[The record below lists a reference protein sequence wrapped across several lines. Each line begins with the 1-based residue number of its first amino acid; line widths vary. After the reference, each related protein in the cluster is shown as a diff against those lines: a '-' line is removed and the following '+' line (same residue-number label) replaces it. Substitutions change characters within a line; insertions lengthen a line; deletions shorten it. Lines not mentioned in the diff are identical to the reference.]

1 MSIRPR
7 KLAGVCTQAF
17 RRTHNGRWMLI
28 IDRPSVWMLRD
39 TQVWPRP
46 TAILVPDVT
55 FTDVASEY
63 DDLLGRLE
71 DSGLAVPHA
80 DVRGR

>member
-1 MSIRPR
+1 
-7 KLAGVCTQAF
+7 
-17 RRTHNGRWMLI
+17 MLI
-28 IDRPSVWMLRD
+28 IHRSSVWMLRD

-55 FTDVASEY
+55 FTDVASQY
-63 DDLLGRLE
+63 DDLLGGLK

-80 DVRGR
+80 GLRGR